1 MRSKLFVMAG
11 FGLFSTIC
19 AWAQS
24 QPAKSETVPIYRVT
38 VVERTVKAVN
48 YQYRGGPTP
57 IDFRGTVLLPHA
69 KGDAM
74 VESKAGRTEI
84 DARFE
89 HVEAPSRYG
98 PEYLTYVL
106 WAITPDGHAK
116 NLGEVLPGS
125 SDHAHLRV
133 TTDLQTFGMIVTAEP
148 YSAVRQPSDVVV
160 MQNEVRSD
168 TTGRIELIQAK
179 YELLPRGHYTYNVPA
194 PLRPDQVQ
202 GEKLSMSQYESL
214 LEVYQA
220 LNAVQIA
227 RSLGADHYAPDTF
240 AKAERELRT
249 AQSYQA
255 QKLDRTTVVSAARQA
270 AQSAEDARTITIK
283 RKQEDELAQAREQVA
298 HEQELRARAEADA
311 KRLQQQA
318 SADRQQLEEER
329 SRLRVESGV
338 TAIPSQATV
347 AVQGPPPPPP
357 PPANLD
363 ASRAAVRSRLLQDV
377 SAGLPVR
384 DTPRGILVT
393 VPDGDFRGALVNPG
407 VYSSISRIAAV
418 VAAHPGLSVEV
429 EGHTSSGGSESHEE
443 DFSYQRAVAVRD
455 SLVRSGVPSG
465 AITARGLGSSRP
477 LVSNSSA
484 SGKEQNRRVEITISG
499 DPIGTVP
506 TWDQTYSVAP
516 RR

>member
-1 MRSKLFVMAG
+1 MRSKLFVLTG
-11 FGLFSTIC
+11 FGLFSTIG

-38 VVERTVKAVN
+38 VIERTVKAVN

-89 HVEAPSRYG
+89 HVEAPTRYG

-133 TTDLQTFGMIVTAEP
+133 TTDLQAFGMIVTAEP

-194 PLRPDQVQ
+194 PLRPNEAA

-227 RSLGADHYAPDTF
+227 RSLGADRYAPDTL
-240 AKAERELRT
+240 AKAESQLRT

-255 QKLDRTTVVSAARQA
+255 QKLDRSTIVTVARQA
-270 AQSAEDARTITIK
+270 AQTAEDARTITIK
-283 RKQEDELAQAREQVA
+283 RKQDDELAQAREQVA
-298 HEQELRARAEADA
+298 REQELRARAEADA
-311 KRLQQQA
+311 MRLQQQA
-318 SADRQQLEEER
+318 SADRLQLEEER
-329 SRLRVESGV
+329 SRVRVESGV
-338 TAIPSQATV
+338 TAIPSQPPVTV
-347 AVQGPPPPPP
+347 QAPP
-357 PPANLD
+357 PPANSD
-363 ASRAAVRSRLLQDV
+363 ASRAALRSRLLQDV

-384 DTPRGILVT
+384 DTPRGIMVT
-393 VPDGDFRGALVNPG
+393 VPDGDFRGAMLNPG
-407 VYSSISRIAAV
+407 VYSSISRIGAV

-429 EGHTSSGGSESHEE
+429 EGHASSSGGSASRDE
-443 DFSYQRAVAVRD
+443 DFSYQRATAVRD
-455 SLVRSGVPSG
+455 TLVRDGVPAG

-484 SGKEQNRRVEITISG
+484 SGREQNRRVEITISG
-499 DPIGTVP
+499 DPIGSLP
-506 TWDQTYSVAP
+506 TWDQTYSVVP